1 MIKNIL
7 KSLAH
12 ARTTLAKKRLICF
25 WLAFAFIS
33 YSQASSIE
41 TVTVTTG
48 EWSPLISKNLS
59 DYGPI
64 SAVVKEAFLQNSIDV
79 KFRFLPWK
87 RAMREVHIGSSD
99 ASSAWRITDER
110 KQKFLFSDSI
120 YENENVF
127 FYLKT
132 KPFNWDTLKD
142 LKHYKLGAVLAYAYS
157 EEFERAE
164 KIGTFEVYRVNKEKL
179 LVYMLISGRINAF
192 PANREVG
199 VNLIRSEAPELFN
212 DFAIHPKPLIKKPL
226 SLIFKNNA
234 KGRRLLK
241 KFNNGLEK
249 LKSSGRFE
257 EIYGKGPTS

>member
-7 KSLAH
+7 KSFAH
-12 ARTTLAKKRLICF
+12 ERITLAKKRLTCLWF
-25 WLAFAFIS
+25 MFAFIS

-48 EWSPLISKNLS
+48 EWSPLISENLPGH
-59 DYGPI
+59 GPI
-64 SAVVKEAFLQNSIDV
+64 STVVKEAFLQSNIDV

-87 RAMREVHIGSSD
+87 RAMREVNIGSSD

-110 KQKFLFSDSI
+110 KQKFLFSDSV

-127 FYLKT
+127 FYLKSR
-132 KPFNWDTLKD
+132 PFNWDTFKD
-142 LKHYKLGAVLAYAYS
+142 LKHYKIGAVLAYAYS
-157 EEFERAE
+157 EEFESAE
-164 KIGTFEVYRVNKEKL
+164 KKGTFEVYRVNKEKL
-179 LVYMLISGRINAF
+179 LIYMLISGRIHAF

-199 VNLIRSEAPELFN
+199 INLIRSEAPEFFN
-212 DFAIHPKPLIKKPL
+212 DFSIHSKPLITKPL

-241 KFNNGLEK
+241 KFNDGLEK
-249 LKSSGRFE
+249 LKSSGRFDK
-257 EIYGKGPTS
+257 IYGKGPVS